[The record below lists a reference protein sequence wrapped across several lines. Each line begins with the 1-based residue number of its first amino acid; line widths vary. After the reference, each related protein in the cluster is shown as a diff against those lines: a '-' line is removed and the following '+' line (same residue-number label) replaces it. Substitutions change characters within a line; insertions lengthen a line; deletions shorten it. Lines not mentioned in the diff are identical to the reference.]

1 MQLLLYYKPTPTSYS
16 RIGLTI
22 PVEEGKLLSAA
33 IKRIEDLER
42 QLGHSRAA
50 SMGKGDGDGNG
61 NDDKD
66 SSGDEEEAKDEAPI
80 VTPDGQPVP

>member
-33 IKRIEDLER
+33 IKRIEELER
-42 QLGHSRAA
+42 QLGHRRAA
-50 SMGKGDGDGNG
+50 SMGKGDGDGN
-61 NDDKD
+61 DDKD
-66 SSGDEEEAKDEAPI
+66 SPGGEEEVKDEAPI
-80 VTPDGQPVP
+80 VTPDTSSC

>member
-50 SMGKGDGDGNG
+50 SMGKGDGDGK
-61 NDDKD
+61 DDRD
-66 SSGDEEEAKDEAPI
+66 SSGGEEEAKDEEPI